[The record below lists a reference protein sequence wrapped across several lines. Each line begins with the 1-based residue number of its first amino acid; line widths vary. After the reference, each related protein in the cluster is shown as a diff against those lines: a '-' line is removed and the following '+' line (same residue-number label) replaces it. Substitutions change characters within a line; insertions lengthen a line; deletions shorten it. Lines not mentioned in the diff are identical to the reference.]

1 MYTTLVFDTS
11 HSWPQNMAE
20 GVENVRSRACTRVCT
35 YVIIVLTKTIQPFR
49 WFQRFYK
56 AVAHTQCIANVVS
69 QHEVSVRSKGV
80 CRGFLQIPPRDEL
93 TCLGP

>member
-1 MYTTLVFDTS
+1 
-11 HSWPQNMAE
+11 MAE

-56 AVAHTQCIANVVS
+56 AVAHTQYIANVVS
-69 QHEVSVRSKGV
+69 QHEVLFVRKVFAVAFFRYHLAMNSLALGHSPTPFRASLGLASVS
-80 CRGFLQIPPRDEL
+80 
-93 TCLGP
+93 

>member
-1 MYTTLVFDTS
+1 
-11 HSWPQNMAE
+11 MAE
-20 GVENVRSRACTRVCT
+20 GFEFSTLQMVSAFVQILDC
-35 YVIIVLTKTIQPFR
+35 L
-49 WFQRFYK
+49 